1 MPARRVRALR
11 FLKAVLGGKAP
22 VQTLHG
28 RVNLVIPAGTSS
40 GVKFKLRGR
49 GILGGD
55 HIARIMVAVP
65 AELTPKQRE
74 LMTEF
79 ATTAT

>member
-1 MPARRVRALR
+1 
-11 FLKAVLGGKAP
+11 
-22 VQTLHG
+22 
-28 RVNLVIPAGTSS
+28 
-40 GVKFKLRGR
+40 VKFKLRGR

-79 ATTAT
+79 STTAT